1 MSELL
6 GRQAASATG
15 SLPVA
20 DPDPGGV
27 PLPRRRLG
35 YGWRALAGDASGGF
49 IAALVALPYGL
60 ALARLMGLPPELGLF
75 TSIVTAPITSL
86 LGRNPVLIGGT
97 ASATVPFIAA
107 AVRAQG
113 IGGAAKVC
121 LAASVFMM
129 TFCVLRLGRHVAKV
143 PHAVVSGFS
152 CGVGTMMVI
161 LQLRTLLG
169 LPALR
174 GESSASPLL
183 QLVGAMTNLSKT
195 RWEPL
200 LLGSIVVAGAIM
212 AARRWP
218 RSPAALLGV
227 GLAVAVG
234 FVLGWHERP
243 LGEVLLQVPPLVS
256 FTWTPDDV
264 TEVLP
269 AALGLAFVTSVN
281 ILITSR
287 VIEHFQGRHRPL
299 RAADADGEL
308 GAYGIANLCAGVF
321 GAPMSVGIPARSLA
335 NVRCG
340 GSTRVSNFLHAVFL
354 LGLVGYGSGVIA
366 RIPLAALAGV
376 TAYVGIGLLEW
387 STWRRLP
394 RMRRLEASA
403 FLATALAVLTTNAV
417 AAVAIGCSFYV
428 VRHVL
433 EKLTRFQRVPAIEPR
448 EADS

>member
-1 MSELL
+1 MSDEPAQ
-6 GRQAASATG
+6 RARKHAK
-15 SLPVA
+15 
-20 DPDPGGV
+20 
-27 PLPRRRLG
+27 G
-35 YGWRALAGDASGGF
+35 YGWRGLAGDASGGF

-75 TSIVTAPITSL
+75 TSILTAPITSV

-113 IGGAAKVC
+113 VGGAAKVC

-129 TFCVLRLGRHVAKV
+129 IFCVLRLGRYVAKV

-152 CGVGTMMVI
+152 CGVGAMMVI

-169 LPALR
+169 LPA
-174 GESSASPLL
+174 SPSDATASPLS
-183 QLVGAMTNLSKT
+183 QLVRVASNMFQG

-200 LLGSIVVAGAIM
+200 LLGLIVIAGAI
-212 AARRWP
+212 ATARRWP
-218 RSPAALLGV
+218 RSPAALVGV
-227 GLAVAVG
+227 GLAVVAG
-234 FVLGWHERP
+234 YMLGWHEHALGDVP
-243 LGEVLLQVPPLVS
+243 LRLPPFVG
-256 FTWTPDDV
+256 FTWTPADV
-264 TEVLP
+264 TDVLP
-269 AALGLAFVTSVN
+269 PALGLAFVTSVN

-287 VIEHFQGRHRPL
+287 VVEHFQGRHRPL
-299 RAADADGEL
+299 RAVDADGEL

-340 GSTRVSNFLHAVFL
+340 GTTRLSNFLHAVFL
-354 LGLVGYGSGVIA
+354 VVLVGFGSSVIA

-387 STWRRLP
+387 STWRRLH
-394 RMRRLEASA
+394 RMRRLDATA
-403 FLATALAVLTTNAV
+403 FLVTALAVLTTNAV

-428 VRHVL
+428 VRHL
-433 EKLTRFQRVPAIEPR
+433 IDKLAQLQRFPAHIESS
-448 EADS
+448 ELDS

>member
-1 MSELL
+1 MP
-6 GRQAASATG
+6 QKIH
-15 SLPVA
+15 
-20 DPDPGGV
+20 
-27 PLPRRRLG
+27 
-35 YGWRALAGDASGGF
+35 YGWRGLAGDASGGF

-107 AVRAQG
+107 AVRVQG
-113 IGGAAKVC
+113 VGGAAKVC

-129 TFCVLRLGRHVAKV
+129 IFCVLRLGRYVAKV

-152 CGVGTMMVI
+152 CGVGAMMVI

-169 LPALR
+169 LPAAPS
-174 GESSASPLL
+174 GASASPLR
-183 QLVGAMTNLSKT
+183 QLVQVLCERRAHT

-200 LLGSIVVAGAIM
+200 LLGSIVIAGAIV

-227 GLAVAVG
+227 GMAVAAG
-234 FVLGWHERP
+234 YLFGWHERL
-243 LGEVLLQVPPLVS
+243 LGDVALKLPPFAG
-256 FTWTPDDV
+256 FTWTPNDITD
-264 TEVLP
+264 VLP
-269 AALGLAFVTSVN
+269 PALGLAFVASVN

-287 VIEHFQGRHRPL
+287 VVEHFQGRHRPL

-340 GSTRVSNFLHAVFL
+340 GTTRLSNFLHAVFL
-354 LGLVGYGSGVIA
+354 LILVGFGSGVIA

-376 TAYVGIGLLEW
+376 TAYVGLEP
-387 STWRRLP
+387 P
-394 RMRRLEASA
+394 RMEHLAPAAPDAASRRDRVPDDGPGRLDHRRRRGRRHRLLALCRSPSFRQARTASA
-403 FLATALAVLTTNAV
+403 
-417 AAVAIGCSFYV
+417 
-428 VRHVL
+428 
-433 EKLTRFQRVPAIEPR
+433 VPADR
-448 EADS
+448 DA

>member
-1 MSELL
+1 M
-6 GRQAASATG
+6 
-15 SLPVA
+15 
-20 DPDPGGV
+20 
-27 PLPRRRLG
+27 PRESD
-35 YGWRALAGDASGGF
+35 YGWRGLAGDASGGL

-113 IGGAAKVC
+113 VGGAAKVC

-129 TFCVLRLGRHVAKV
+129 IFCVLRLGRHVAKV

-152 CGVGTMMVI
+152 CGVGAMMVI

-169 LPALR
+169 LPASPS
-174 GESSASPLL
+174 GASASPLG
-183 QLVGAMTNLSKT
+183 QLVQVLSNVGHT

-200 LLGSIVVAGAIM
+200 LLGSIVVAGAIV

-227 GLAVAVG
+227 GLAIAVG
-234 FVLGWHERP
+234 YLLGWHERL
-243 LGEVLLQVPPLVS
+243 LGDVALKLPPFAG
-256 FTWTPDDV
+256 FTWTPNDITD
-264 TEVLP
+264 VLP
-269 AALGLAFVTSVN
+269 SALGLAFVTSVN

-287 VIEHFQGRHRPL
+287 VVEHFQGRHRPVC
-299 RAADADGEL
+299 AADADGEL

-340 GSTRVSNFLHAVFL
+340 GTTRLSNFLHAVFL
-354 LGLVGYGSGVIA
+354 LILVGFGSGVIA

-376 TAYVGIGLLEW
+376 TAYVGLSLLEW
-387 STWRRLP
+387 STWRRLH
-394 RMRRLEASA
+394 RMRRLDATA
-403 FLATALAVLTTNAV
+403 FLTTALAVLTTNAV

-428 VRHVL
+428 ATHLVDKARAA
-433 EKLTRFQRVPAIEPR
+433 PAVAGIETH
-448 EADS
+448 EVES